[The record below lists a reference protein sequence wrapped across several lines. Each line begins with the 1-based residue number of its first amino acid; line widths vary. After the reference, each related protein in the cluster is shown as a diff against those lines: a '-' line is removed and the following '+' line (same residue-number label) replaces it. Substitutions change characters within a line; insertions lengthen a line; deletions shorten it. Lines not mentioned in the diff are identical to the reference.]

1 METVTVFWA
10 SVWNACCESRSMITA
25 RTREELWTKITDG
38 QNRGV
43 LSSVY
48 ETGTREDLDPDQLL
62 AEMAEAERRSRTSCP
77 MPPESDLL
85 LLRDAKRVDP
95 HDFDAIQ
102 AIDAG
107 KGSARS
113 TRQRLREIRSAK
125 YNEYL
130 RLRREERQTP

>member
-10 SVWNACCESRSMITA
+10 SVWNANCDSRSMITA
-25 RTREELWTKITDG
+25 RTRE
-38 QNRGV
+38 
-43 LSSVY
+43 
-48 ETGTREDLDPDQLL
+48 DLDPDQLH
-62 AEMAEAERRSRTSCP
+62 AEMAEADRRRRTSCP
-77 MPPESDLL
+77 LPPESDLI

-125 YNEYL
+125 YNDYL
-130 RLRREERQTP
+130 RILREERQTP